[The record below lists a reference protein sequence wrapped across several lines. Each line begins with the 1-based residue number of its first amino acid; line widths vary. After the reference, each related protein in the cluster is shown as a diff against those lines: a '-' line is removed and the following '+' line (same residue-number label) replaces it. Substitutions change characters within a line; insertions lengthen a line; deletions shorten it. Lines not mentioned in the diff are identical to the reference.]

1 MAIMALT
8 YDSFAVTIETTTNLN
23 VYYPEY
29 TKIDLVCG
37 KMPKATQK
45 DVEFCCEAA
54 FTGESSHG
62 QSPCTL
68 LSEIPTINSGCRP
81 YKSELWRNQKMS
93 SDSRPVIYFE
103 SILRFFEKYLEILKS
118 CAIFVLKNNKDSVSL
133 A

>member
-1 MAIMALT
+1 MKKIVIIMAIMALT

-62 QSPCTL
+62 
-68 LSEIPTINSGCRP
+68 
-81 YKSELWRNQKMS
+81 
-93 SDSRPVIYFE
+93 
-103 SILRFFEKYLEILKS
+103 
-118 CAIFVLKNNKDSVSL
+118 
-133 A
+133 